1 MTTISFLPKVFPLTI
16 RKPHVNKNLQL
27 QKVRSTVPVYR
38 LCKRSSLPDGCG
50 SCGGIVPGTSGHGD
64 PAVFCAALPD
74 ADNLPLHVLLAA
86 ESADV
91 LGVLRDLHLLNSLT
105 EGGAVPGHIKQTK

>member
-1 MTTISFLPKVFPLTI
+1 MVVVHL
-16 RKPHVNKNLQL
+16 LQL
-27 QKVRSTVPVYR
+27 LHLTQPPHGG
-38 LCKRSSLPDGCG
+38 PDGRG

-105 EGGAVPGHIKQTK
+105 EGGAVPGHIIQTK